1 MFFIQ
6 GFNRKILYSSLTHD
20 CLNRFFLGYMQ
31 SPGQQ
36 IEQLRAHLRL
46 FKVSHVIIDRDQKV
60 VEWEGDFQNWPLMRA
75 PEKEA
80 MLRWLSSQESDFLQ
94 KILASDF
101 STSIPDEIGGKDVYK
116 LPNGDELIL
125 KALPGE
131 EEQEYFLLSY
141 VQVPEADLIVENNPP
156 TEGGFSGEEF
166 RRYQE
171 RLQYVTQATSDGFYD
186 VDVIKQ
192 TIWRTDNFY
201 TMFGYKPEHNTENF
215 WWWRDMIHPDDMGPT
230 MESMDVIFIN
240 KRPLWT
246 WEYRFKKANGDY
258 AIVLDRAYVI
268 YGPKSQPTRLIGA
281 VKDITHQ
288 RLAEKRIQT
297 AERKL
302 QAERKLLRTVTG
314 NIKEAIYRIEPGQGM
329 VYVNQAFADYFGF
342 EQPRDVIR
350 LNSKDLDLLYY
361 DPTDR
366 KRINNLLRDKGAI
379 RNEEILFKSMDG
391 TLFWGMESCIRQIN
405 EDGKVYLDG
414 SITNIQELRNAKE
427 ELELKN
433 AELEKINAEL
443 DRFVYSASHDL
454 RAPLSSLLGL
464 LNLTRHEDD
473 IRRMQLYHEKMNEQV
488 QRMDEFIQEI
498 IAYSRNSRQDIKPCS
513 IDLQRLARDSWNQF
527 NYLNGA
533 ECIDFNITQRGSSS
547 FSSDLARVKVLFN
560 NIISNAIRYR
570 DEEKDRNTLE
580 IEIECNEKRALIH
593 FRDNGIGIEEEFQ
606 QQIFEMFFRASNHSD
621 GSGLGLYIVKETLDK
636 LGGTVLLESKPGIGT
651 CFSITLPNIQD
662 TAQKPAFSDV
672 G

>member
-1 MFFIQ
+1 
-6 GFNRKILYSSLTHD
+6 
-20 CLNRFFLGYMQ
+20 MQ
-31 SPGQQ
+31 STGQQ

-46 FKVSHVIIDRDQKV
+46 FKVSHIIIDQNQKV
-60 VEWEGDFQNWPLMRA
+60 LDWEGDFLNWPLTRA
-75 PEKEA
+75 PEKGA
-80 MLRWLSSQESDFLQ
+80 RLRWISTGEIEFLQ
-94 KILASDF
+94 SVLDSGLRSSATGD
-101 STSIPDEIGGKDVYK
+101 IGDQDLYT
-116 LPNGDELIL
+116 LPNGNELIL
-125 KALPGE
+125 KPLSAGE
-131 EEQEYFLLSY
+131 EDARFLLGYRRS
-141 VQVPEADLIVENNPP
+141 PEADLIIESNTP
-156 TEGGFSGEEF
+156 TAGAYSSEEF

-171 RLQYVTQATSDGFYD
+171 RLQYITQATSDGFYD
-186 VDVIKQ
+186 VDILKQ

-201 TMFGYKPEHNTENF
+201 TMFGYKPEHSTENF
-215 WWWRDMIHPDDMGPT
+215 WWWRDMLHPDDMSPT
-230 MESMDVIFIN
+230 MSSMDVVFIN

-246 WEYRFKKANGDY
+246 CEYRFKKANGEY
-258 AIVLDRAYVI
+258 AIVLDRAYVL
-268 YGPKSQPTRLIGA
+268 YGNKSQPVRLIGA

-342 EQPRDVIR
+342 EHPHDVIR
-350 LNSKDLDLLYY
+350 LSSKELDALYF
-361 DPTDR
+361 DPADR
-366 KRINNLLRDKGAI
+366 QRINKLMKENGAI

-391 TLFWGMESCIRQIN
+391 TLFWGMESCIHQVN
-405 EDGKVYLDG
+405 EDGKGYLDG

-427 ELELKN
+427 ELQLKN
-433 AELEKINAEL
+433 AELEKINTEL

-473 IRRMQLYHEKMNEQV
+473 ILRMQLYHDKMNEQV

-498 IAYSRNSRQDIKPCS
+498 IAYSRNSRQEVMPCA
-513 IDLQRLARDSWNQF
+513 IDLEQLAKDSWEQF
-527 NYLNGA
+527 NYLKGA
-533 ECIDFNITQRGSSS
+533 DCMEMGINLRGSRD
-547 FSSDLARVKVLFN
+547 FCSDMARVKVLFN

-570 DEEKDRNTLE
+570 DEKKDCNVLN
-580 IEIECNEKRALIH
+580 IDIECDGKIALIH
-593 FRDNGIGIEEEFQ
+593 FRDNGIGIEEQFQ

-636 LGGTVLLESKPGIGT
+636 LGGSILLDSTPGEGT
-651 CFSITLPNIQD
+651 CFSITLPNLQD
-662 TAQKPAFSDV
+662 KAHRPAFSDV
-672 G
+672 V